1 MNSSQIAIVVS
12 LAGYLAIGWYAG
24 RRVKDLEDFFV
35 AGRNAPTILI
45 LGTLVASFMSTN
57 AFMGEAGMSYQGHA
71 PLIIMMTCFNCL
83 GYVIG
88 AIFFGRYLRRS
99 RALTVPDFFRARF
112 NSRRIQRFAGI
123 SIVVGLSAYL
133 LAVTWGMALVMS
145 EVTGV
150 DESTAIIVVWLSYTV
165 FTLYSGSR
173 GVILTDTVMFLLFSG
188 MIVLAAFFI
197 IQSAGGWFSAI
208 EALATYQAKPGII
221 AWHGRV
227 GPETPWQTPLDGLL
241 WATILGVA
249 WGIVVAVSPWQ
260 SSRYLMARSEHVVI
274 RSACGALIAMLLLYL
289 VTSFAATAV
298 NLINPDISPPESTM
312 IWVAMNLLPTALG
325 ALLICG
331 VLAAGLSSASTFL
344 SLVGFSVSH
353 DVLGSVT
360 GALEKSGSTSA
371 DQHHQRLGAA
381 RWSMLA
387 VGLSVI
393 ALALLLPR
401 NIFWLTH
408 FAGPLFASSWGSVAF
423 MSIWSHRLT
432 EAGAFWGMAAG
443 FAINVAMNAL
453 SLIGVV
459 DWPVIADPILVAALS
474 SYFVMIWVSS
484 KGEVSP
490 AERDFRI
497 ALHRRPE
504 KETEPAAVRQTLLWP
519 RAMVFG
525 GVILGA
531 LLIVFYALPFGR
543 AVSVEG
549 FAGISG
555 ELLLALTY
563 GLVLVGSG
571 RWVWGRVNRDYRH
584 RDDAES

>member
-1 MNSSQIAIVVS
+1 MNSFQIAIVVS

-71 PLIIMMTCFNCL
+71 PLIIMLTCFNCL

-353 DVLGSVT
+353 DVLGSAT
-360 GALEKSGSTSA
+360 GALEKGGSTSA
-371 DQHHQRLGAA
+371 DQQHQRLGAA

-408 FAGPLFASSWGSVAF
+408 FAGPLFASSWGAVAF

-525 GVILGA
+525 GLILGA

-584 RDDAES
+584 GDDAES